1 MAESSGG
8 HDNQAAITRQ
18 LESFSDIVIGFSLA
32 QTALNFVMPQHAITF
47 ITQPLGIGAFLVTF
61 VVVAQFWS
69 VHSTIFRN
77 YFTPNKPMVALNFIA
92 LAAVVLQVY
101 SLQLVLHFIQPG
113 MSATDGGVAA
123 RIYAGIFAITF
134 GALALLSGL
143 GTFYKWERLDDAL
156 RASGVARTIKLGCTV
171 IGAAVGTVYASNHLA
186 SLTVRVEQHENV
198 RMLAL
203 PDQIIVGL
211 ALGFVIGSI
220 LAAVVVRKMRPAIP
234 LPG

>member
-1 MAESSGG
+1 MTTAGAHRNEE
-8 HDNQAAITRQ
+8 AITRR

-32 QTALNFVMPQHAITF
+32 QTALNFAMPQHAITF
-47 ITQPLGIGAFLVTF
+47 ITQPLGIGAFVCTF
-61 VVVAQFWS
+61 IVVAQFWWL
-69 VHSTIFRN
+69 HSTIFRN
-77 YFTPNKPMVALNFIA
+77 YFAPNRPMIALNFVA

-101 SLQLVLHFIQPG
+101 SLQLVLHFSQPH

-143 GTFYKWERLDDAL
+143 GTFYNWARLDGAL
-156 RASGVARTIKLGCTV
+156 RSSGIARTIKLGCTV
-171 IGAAVGTVYASNHLA
+171 IGTAVGTVYASNHLA
-186 SLTVRVEQHENV
+186 SLTVRVAQHENV

-211 ALGFVIGSI
+211 VLGFIIGSI
-220 LAAVVVRKMRPAIP
+220 IAAVVGRRMRTAVSTA
-234 LPG
+234 